1 MTIILL
7 LLLVLISFIIAKI
20 NENFK
25 LFLKAINVIAI
36 GALIGLYVS
45 KSDTK
50 ISDDANNTTLV
61 KSANNVEKATQFSVI
76 DLFTKT
82 DLVTTNRIVGFPF
95 CIANTLVKAN
105 VSYNQVT
112 PLCRS
117 GPTDWID
124 TS

>member
-50 ISDDANNTTLV
+50 ISDDANDTTLV
-61 KSANNVEKATQFSVI
+61 KSANNAEKATQFSVI

-82 DLVTTNRIVGFPF
+82 NLVITNRIVGFPF